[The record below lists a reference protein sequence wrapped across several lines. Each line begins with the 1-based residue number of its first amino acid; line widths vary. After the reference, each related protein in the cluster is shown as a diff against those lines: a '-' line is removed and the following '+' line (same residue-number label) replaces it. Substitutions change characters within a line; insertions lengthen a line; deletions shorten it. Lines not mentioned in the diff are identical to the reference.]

1 MKSTFVSAK
10 QMFLVAMVAACVVLR
25 SFIFFCSMRSRNGY
39 AAQILFCVSPN
50 QGVLTI
56 SKNLQERKTE
66 FFVPTA
72 MISIHF
78 FFLCRNSSES

>member
-10 QMFLVAMVAACVVLR
+10 QMFLVAMVAARVVLR
-25 SFIFFCSMRSRNGY
+25 SFFFFVACAPETVTQRK
-39 AAQILFCVSPN
+39 FFFVSPN

-66 FFVPTA
+66 FFVLTA
-72 MISIHF
+72 MISIRF
-78 FFLCRNSSES
+78 FFSV

>member
-1 MKSTFVSAK
+1 
-10 QMFLVAMVAACVVLR
+10 
-25 SFIFFCSMRSRNGY
+25 MRSRNGY
-39 AAQILFCVSPN
+39 AAQIIFWVSPN

-66 FFVPTA
+66 FFVLTA

-78 FFLCRNSSES
+78 FFCVETLLKVSEMQGRNDLYQHKMMMTGKWDDEVWQNLDC

>member
-1 MKSTFVSAK
+1 MKSTFVSAE
-10 QMFLVAMVAACVVLR
+10 QMFLAAMVAARVV
-25 SFIFFCSMRSRNGY
+25 FFCSMRSRNGY

-66 FFVPTA
+66 FFVLTA